1 MLSFFNRVIFSSL
14 ARQLIFGIAAVHA
27 VLMTIFVFDL
37 VDRQREFMLFQNH
50 QQAVGLAATL
60 ATNGSSWVLANDL
73 VGIEEIISSQSNYPD
88 LKYAMFIDL
97 HGKVLGF
104 SDRTKTGM
112 YIDDEISH
120 KIFDGSDD
128 VKIIHESSDLIDVA
142 SPVLVSD
149 KVIGWARVGISRKSM
164 ANNLSLVT
172 KNGLLYTIVAIV
184 VGVLFAWIMANGLS
198 KGIRKLKFAID
209 LISNGSRDV
218 SCELNRHDE
227 LEDLAQDF
235 NKMLITLNERETKIH
250 EAHDALIVSETKI
263 SNLIDNLRTE
273 YIFYSH
279 NTEGAFTYL
288 SPSITDVLGYSS
300 EEYMQGNYDAFFTDN
315 PINEKAIKITEHVLS
330 GGTTSSY
337 DVEVFHKDGRRR
349 LMEVTE
355 SAVKD
360 ANGNVTAVEGL
371 ARDITELKQAS
382 IKLQEEKEK
391 FEREKLLLKSIIDAI
406 PDQIYYKDSN
416 GHFLGSNKSFN
427 NEIGLTS
434 EQMLNKTDADIFS
447 DTQALEIKNIEEE
460 ITRTKQQ
467 VNVEESMTDSN
478 GKQRIFDNVYTTFA
492 KENGDVLGYIRISK
506 DISAMRNQETQ
517 LRQSQ
522 RLDALGKLTGG
533 IAHDY
538 NNLLGVVIGYAE
550 LLSISIQDEKLRVFS
565 DEIMKAGKRGA
576 NLTKKLLAFTKT
588 QSPSASV
595 VNINNLLTADYNM
608 LQKTLTARIDVKYN
622 LDPLLWSVW
631 IDSGDFQDSILNMC
645 INAMHAMPDGGE
657 LVVTSENVT
666 LPFYE
671 ASVRNLHTG
680 DYVKVSISDT
690 GCGMDEA
697 VQDQLFDPFFTT
709 KGEKGSGL
717 GLSQVFGF
725 VKRSGGHIEID
736 SEPGRGSTFSLY
748 FKRYKSEAED
758 EAGTDAVVV
767 RAAGHGQ
774 TILVVDDE
782 FALADMAAH
791 ILKDNGY
798 NVSAV
803 NSAKDALQY
812 LESNSV
818 DLVLSDVI
826 MPDIDGYELAT
837 MIRENFPEVKIV
849 LASGY
854 IRSIS
859 KKPEHIE
866 LTNRILQ
873 KPYTSEELIGAV
885 TKQLNVQSNE

>member
-1 MLSFFNRVIFSSL
+1 MFSFFNRVIFSSL

-37 VDRQREFMLFQNH
+37 IDRQREFMLFQNH

-73 VGIEEIISSQSNYPD
+73 VGIEEIINSQTNYPD

-104 SDRTKTGM
+104 SDRNKTGM
-112 YIDDEISH
+112 YIEDEISH
-120 KIFDGSDD
+120 KIFDGSFD

-142 SPVLVSD
+142 SPIIVND
-149 KVIGWARVGISRKSM
+149 KVIGWARVGVSRKSM
-164 ANNLSLVT
+164 SNNLSLVT

-198 KGIRKLKFAID
+198 KGIRKLKYAID
-209 LISNGSRDV
+209 SISNGSRDV

-250 EAHDALIVSETKI
+250 EAHDALIASEAKI

-279 NTEGAFTYL
+279 NVDGVFTYL
-288 SPSITDVLGYSS
+288 SPSITDVLGYTSK
-300 EEYMQGNYDAFFTDN
+300 EYMQGGYDEFFTDN
-315 PINEKAIKITEHVLS
+315 PINERAIELTKQVLA
-330 GGTTSSY
+330 GDATSSY
-337 DVEVFHKDGRRR
+337 EVEVFHKDGRRR
-349 LMEVTE
+349 LIEVTE
-355 SAVKD
+355 SSVKNSD
-360 ANGNVTAVEGL
+360 GDVIAVEGL
-371 ARDITELKQAS
+371 ARDITEFKQAS
-382 IKLQEEKEK
+382 IKIQKEKQK

-416 GHFLGSNKSFN
+416 GHFLGSNKSFK

-434 EQMLNKTDADIFS
+434 EQMLNKTDAEIFS
-447 DTQALEIKNIEEE
+447 EAEALQIKNIEEE
-460 ITRTKQQ
+460 VARTKQQ
-467 VNVEESMTDSN
+467 VNLEQSMTDSK
-478 GKQRIFDNVYTTFA
+478 GKHRIFDNVYTTFS
-492 KENGDVLGYIRISK
+492 KENGDILGYIRISK
-506 DISAMRNQETQ
+506 DISVMRNQETQ

-588 QSPSASV
+588 QSPSASA
-595 VNINNLLTADYNM
+595 VNVNNLLTADYNM
-608 LQKTLTARIDVKYN
+608 LQKTLTAMIDVKYN
-622 LDPLLWSVW
+622 LDPLLWNVW
-631 IDSGDFQDSILNMC
+631 IDSSDFQDSILNMC
-645 INAMHAMPDGGE
+645 INAMHAMPDGGD
-657 LVVTSENVT
+657 LLISSENVT

-671 ASVRNLHTG
+671 ANVRNLHTG
-680 DYVKVSISDT
+680 DYVKVSITDS
-690 GCGMDEA
+690 GCGMDET

-725 VKRSGGHIEID
+725 IKRSEGHIEID
-736 SEPGRGSTFSLY
+736 SVPGRGSTFSLY
-748 FKRYKSEAED
+748 FKRYKSEAEND
-758 EAGTDAVVV
+758 VVIEDVDVRLAGD
-767 RAAGHGQ
+767 GQ
-774 TILVVDDE
+774 TVLIVDDE
-782 FALADMAAH
+782 PALADLAAH
-791 ILKDNGY
+791 ILRDNGY
-798 NVSAV
+798 KVSVV
-803 NSAKDALQY
+803 NSAKAALQY
-812 LESNSV
+812 LENNSADV
-818 DLVLSDVI
+818 VLSDVI

-837 MIRENFPEVKIV
+837 MIRERFPGVKIV

-859 KKPEHIE
+859 KKPEHVE
-866 LTNRILQ
+866 LSKRILH
-873 KPYTSEELIGAV
+873 KPYTAEELIGAV
-885 TKQLNVQSNE
+885 SSQFNV

>member
-1 MLSFFNRVIFSSL
+1 MLSFFNRIIYSSL

-37 VDRQREFMLFQNH
+37 VDRQREFMLSQNH

-73 VGIEEIISSQSNYPD
+73 VGIEEIISSQTNYPD

-97 HGKVLGF
+97 HGKVLGY
-104 SDRTKTGM
+104 SDRSKTGM

-128 VKIIHESSDLIDVA
+128 VKIIHESSSLIDVA
-142 SPVLVSD
+142 SPVIVND
-149 KVIGWARVGISRKSM
+149 KIIGWARVGVSRKSM

-172 KNGLLYTIVAIV
+172 KNGLLYTIIAIV

-198 KGIRKLKFAID
+198 KGIRKLKYAID
-209 LISNGSRDV
+209 AISNGSRDV
-218 SCELNRHDE
+218 SCELNRYDE

-250 EAHDALIVSETKI
+250 EAHEALIASEDKI

-279 NTEGAFTYL
+279 NIEGVFTYI

-300 EEYMQGNYDAFFTDN
+300 EEYMQDNYDAFFTDN
-315 PINEKAIKITEHVLS
+315 PINEKAVELTGQILS
-330 GGTTSSY
+330 GDAISCY
-337 DVEVFHKDGRRR
+337 EVEVFHKDGRRR

-355 SAVKD
+355 SSVKD
-360 ANGNVTAVEGL
+360 SNGNVTAVEGL
-371 ARDITELKQAS
+371 ARDITEFKQAS

-416 GHFLGSNKSFN
+416 GCFLGSNKSFN

-434 EQMLNKTDADIFS
+434 GQMLNKTDADIFS
-447 DTQALEIKNIEEE
+447 DAQASEIKKIEEE
-460 ITRTKQQ
+460 IARTKQQ
-467 VNVEESMTDSN
+467 VNLEEAITDGN

-492 KENGDVLGYIRISK
+492 KENGDILGYIKISK
-506 DISAMRNQETQ
+506 DITVMRNQETQ

-565 DEIMKAGKRGA
+565 DEIMKAGRRGA

-608 LQKTLTARIDVKYN
+608 LQKTLTAMIEIKYN
-622 LDPLLWSVW
+622 LDPMLWNVW
-631 IDSGDFQDSILNMC
+631 IDSSDFQDSILNMC

-657 LVVTSENVT
+657 LIISSENVT

-680 DYVKVSISDT
+680 DYVKIAISDT
-690 GCGMDEA
+690 GCGMDESI
-697 VQDQLFDPFFTT
+697 QDQLFDPFFTT

-725 VKRSGGHIEID
+725 IKRSEGHIEID
-736 SEPGRGSTFSLY
+736 SEPGRGSTFYLY
-748 FKRYKSEAED
+748 FKRYKSEAEED
-758 EAGTDAVVV
+758 EDSAAAVV
-767 RAAGHGQ
+767 RTTGHGQ
-774 TILVVDDE
+774 RVLVVDDE
-782 FALADMAAH
+782 LALADLAAH

-798 NVSAV
+798 KVSVV
-803 NSAKDALQY
+803 NSAKEALQY
-812 LESNSV
+812 LGSNSV

-837 MIRENFPEVKIV
+837 MIRDNFPGVKIV

-866 LTNRILQ
+866 LTNRILH
-873 KPYTSEELIGAV
+873 KPYTAEELIDAV
-885 TKQLNVQSNE
+885 TRQLNV

>member
-1 MLSFFNRVIFSSL
+1 
-14 ARQLIFGIAAVHA
+14 
-27 VLMTIFVFDL
+27 
-37 VDRQREFMLFQNH
+37 
-50 QQAVGLAATL
+50 
-60 ATNGSSWVLANDL
+60 
-73 VGIEEIISSQSNYPD
+73 
-88 LKYAMFIDL
+88 
-97 HGKVLGF
+97 
-104 SDRTKTGM
+104 
-112 YIDDEISH
+112 
-120 KIFDGSDD
+120 
-128 VKIIHESSDLIDVA
+128 
-142 SPVLVSD
+142 
-149 KVIGWARVGISRKSM
+149 
-164 ANNLSLVT
+164 
-172 KNGLLYTIVAIV
+172 
-184 VGVLFAWIMANGLS
+184 
-198 KGIRKLKFAID
+198 
-209 LISNGSRDV
+209 
-218 SCELNRHDE
+218 
-227 LEDLAQDF
+227 
-235 NKMLITLNERETKIH
+235 
-250 EAHDALIVSETKI
+250 
-263 SNLIDNLRTE
+263 
-273 YIFYSH
+273 
-279 NTEGAFTYL
+279 
-288 SPSITDVLGYSS
+288 
-300 EEYMQGNYDAFFTDN
+300 
-315 PINEKAIKITEHVLS
+315 
-330 GGTTSSY
+330 
-337 DVEVFHKDGRRR
+337 
-349 LMEVTE
+349 
-355 SAVKD
+355 
-360 ANGNVTAVEGL
+360 
-371 ARDITELKQAS
+371 
-382 IKLQEEKEK
+382 
-391 FEREKLLLKSIIDAI
+391 
-406 PDQIYYKDSN
+406 
-416 GHFLGSNKSFN
+416 
-427 NEIGLTS
+427 
-434 EQMLNKTDADIFS
+434 
-447 DTQALEIKNIEEE
+447 
-460 ITRTKQQ
+460 
-467 VNVEESMTDSN
+467 
-478 GKQRIFDNVYTTFA
+478 
-492 KENGDVLGYIRISK
+492 
-506 DISAMRNQETQ
+506 MRNQETQ

>member
-1 MLSFFNRVIFSSL
+1 MFSFFNKFLFSSL

-73 VGIEEIISSQSNYPD
+73 VGIEEIISSQTNYPD

-104 SDRTKTGM
+104 SDRSKTGM
-112 YIDDEISH
+112 YIEDEISH

-142 SPVLVSD
+142 SPVIVNK
-149 KVIGWARVGISRKSM
+149 KVIGWARVGVSRQSM
-164 ANNLSLVT
+164 TNNLSLVT

-184 VGVLFAWIMANGLS
+184 VGVLFAWVMANGLS
-198 KGIRKLKFAID
+198 KGIRKLKYAID

-235 NKMLITLNERETKIH
+235 NKMLITLNERESKIH

-263 SNLIDNLRTE
+263 SKLIDNLRTE

-279 NTEGAFTYL
+279 NIEGVFTYL

-300 EEYMQGNYDAFFTDN
+300 EEYMQSHYDAFFTDN
-315 PINEKAIKITEHVLS
+315 PINKKAVELTGRILS
-330 GGTTSSY
+330 GDKTNSY
-337 DVEVFHKDGRRR
+337 EVEVFHKDGRRR

-360 ANGNVTAVEGL
+360 SNGDVTAVEGL

-391 FEREKLLLKSIIDAI
+391 LETEKLLLKSIIDAI

-416 GHFLGSNKSFN
+416 GHFLGSNKSFKK
-427 NEIGLTS
+427 EIGLTT
-434 EQMLNKTDADIFS
+434 EQMLNKIDAELFS
-447 DTQALEIKNIEEE
+447 DAQTLEIKRIEEE
-460 ITRTKQQ
+460 VARTKQQ
-467 VNVEESMTDSN
+467 VSVEEVVIDN
-478 GKQRIFDNVYTTFA
+478 DGKQRIFDNVYTTFS
-492 KENGDVLGYIRISK
+492 KENGDILGYIKISK
-506 DISAMRNQETQ
+506 DISVIRNQETQ

-550 LLSISIQDEKLRVFS
+550 LLSISLQDEKLRVFS

-576 NLTKKLLAFTKT
+576 NLTKKLLAFTKS
-588 QSPSASV
+588 QSPSAST
-595 VNINNLLTADYNM
+595 VNINDLLTADYNM
-608 LQKTLTARIDVKYN
+608 LQQTLTAMVDVKYD
-622 LDPLLWSVW
+622 LEPALWNVW
-631 IDSGDFQDSILNMC
+631 IDNSDFQDSILNMS
-645 INAMHAMPDGGE
+645 INAMHAMPEGGE
-657 LVVTSENVT
+657 LVITSRNVT
-666 LPFYE
+666 LSFYE
-671 ASVRNLHTG
+671 AGIRNLQAG
-680 DYVKVSISDT
+680 DYVKISISDT
-690 GCGMDEA
+690 GCGMDET

-725 VKRSGGHIEID
+725 IKRSEGYIEID
-736 SEPGRGSTFSLY
+736 SEPGKGSTFNLY
-748 FKRYKSEAED
+748 FKRYKSESED
-758 EAGTDAVVV
+758 DSDIDSIVV
-767 RAAGHGQ
+767 RLPGQGQ

-782 FALADMAAH
+782 PALADLAAH
-791 ILKDNGY
+791 ILRDNGY
-798 NVSAV
+798 DVFAV
-803 NSAKDALQY
+803 NSAKHALQY
-812 LESNSV
+812 LENNSV
-818 DLVLSDVI
+818 DLILSDVI

-837 MIRENFPEVKIV
+837 IVKDNFSDIKIV

-854 IRSIS
+854 IRSVS

-866 LTNRILQ
+866 LTNRILH
-873 KPYTSEELIGAV
+873 KPYTSEELIDLI
-885 TKQLNVQSNE
+885 TSQFNS